1 MAVFLLSYTSR
12 IWSSHFSFTDY
23 RFTNMNISYD
33 INTEFI
39 LNFCFNNEQA
49 CSTTAALFWHFWEAH
64 LLLKWKNIGKQE
76 IYQRCSLWYNKS
88 IHFWVF
94 CWNTRPLNKP
104 NWHEKE
110 KTELQRKR
118 SFSSKSLVK
127 MRGNFYMT
135 VVAGN
140 GKSLSIPT
148 DCNSLHLG
156 GTSYLGSCH
165 AIFFS
170 VYVNISTLHISKF
183 PYRCQTQLS
192 LYCRKLPIHFS
203 LYICWY
209 SYTSHFYT
217 LHRWK
222 KLHGTY

>member
-1 MAVFLLSYTSR
+1 
-12 IWSSHFSFTDY
+12 
-23 RFTNMNISYD
+23 MNILYD

-76 IYQRCSLWYNKS
+76 IHQRCSLWYNKS

-110 KTELQRKR
+110 KTELQSKR

-127 MRGNFYMT
+127 KREAISRWRWWQGMEKVYQFPQT
-135 VVAGN
+135 ATPCIWVAQV
-140 GKSLSIPT
+140 T
-148 DCNSLHLG
+148 
-156 GTSYLGSCH
+156 
-165 AIFFS
+165 
-170 VYVNISTLHISKF
+170 
-183 PYRCQTQLS
+183 
-192 LYCRKLPIHFS
+192 
-203 LYICWY
+203 
-209 SYTSHFYT
+209 
-217 LHRWK
+217 
-222 KLHGTY
+222 

>member
-1 MAVFLLSYTSR
+1 
-12 IWSSHFSFTDY
+12 
-23 RFTNMNISYD
+23 MNISYYD

-76 IYQRCSLWYNKS
+76 IHQRCSLWYNKS

-110 KTELQRKR
+110 KTELQSKC

-127 MRGNFYMT
+127 KKRQFLDDGGGREWKKF
-135 VVAGN
+135 
-140 GKSLSIPT
+140 I
-148 DCNSLHLG
+148 NSHRLQLPASGWHKLH
-156 GTSYLGSCH
+156 
-165 AIFFS
+165 
-170 VYVNISTLHISKF
+170 
-183 PYRCQTQLS
+183 
-192 LYCRKLPIHFS
+192 RKLPCYIS
-203 LYICWY
+203 LCIC
-209 SYTSHFYT
+209 
-217 LHRWK
+217 
-222 KLHGTY
+222 

>member
-1 MAVFLLSYTSR
+1 
-12 IWSSHFSFTDY
+12 
-23 RFTNMNISYD
+23 MNILYD

-76 IYQRCSLWYNKS
+76 IHQRCSLWYNKS

-110 KTELQRKR
+110 KTELQSKR

-127 MRGNFYMT
+127 KERQY
-135 VVAGN
+135 
-140 GKSLSIPT
+140 L
-148 DCNSLHLG
+148 DDG
-156 GTSYLGSCH
+156 GG
-165 AIFFS
+165 
-170 VYVNISTLHISKF
+170 
-183 PYRCQTQLS
+183 RE
-192 LYCRKLPIHFS
+192 
-203 LYICWY
+203 
-209 SYTSHFYT
+209 
-217 LHRWK
+217 WK
-222 KLHGTY
+222 KFISIFPQTATPCIWVAQVT